1 MATDEIT
8 ADNLGDHMLEA
19 AKTAFG
25 KKFKSVKTFAKAEA
39 EKLAVTLRMIIE
51 ASAKKEITET
61 EARIL
66 LNQQKV
72 AASAVFTAAEGMT
85 VVAAQAA
92 IDAALSVVKK
102 FVNGRLGFA
111 LL

>member
-1 MATDEIT
+1 MPADTIT
-8 ADNLGDHMLEA
+8 SDNLGDKMAAA
-19 AKTAFG
+19 AKKAFG
-25 KKFKSVKTFAKAEA
+25 KKFKNVKIFVKAEA

-51 ASAKKEITET
+51 ASVKNQISEDEAK
-61 EARIL
+61 IL

-92 IDAALSVVKK
+92 IDAALAVVKK
-102 FVNGRLGFA
+102 FVNGKLGFA